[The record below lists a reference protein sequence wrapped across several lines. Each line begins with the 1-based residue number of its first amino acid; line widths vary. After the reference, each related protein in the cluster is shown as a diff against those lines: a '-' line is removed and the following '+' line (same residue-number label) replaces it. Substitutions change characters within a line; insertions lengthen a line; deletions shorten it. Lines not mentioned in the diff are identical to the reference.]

1 MSIVGPLRK
10 FSADVLDSN
19 TFSGRFR
26 KYLTLKVFRYVY
38 VWRKIFILFYLNWQ
52 TELSESDIT
61 PILRNESIQSDTL
74 KKASIFFKF
83 NSRFIFLWY
92 TNGRCHIII

>member
-1 MSIVGPLRK
+1 MDLMSIVGPLRK

-38 VWRKIFILFYLNWQ
+38 VWRFFFYFILFYWQ
-52 TELSESDIT
+52 TEQLESDLT
-61 PILRNESIQSDTL
+61 PILQNESIQSDT
-74 KKASIFFKF
+74 
-83 NSRFIFLWY
+83 
-92 TNGRCHIII
+92 

>member
-38 VWRKIFILFYLNWQ
+38 VWRKFFILFKLANRAIRVRYNADFIKMKAFSL
-52 TELSESDIT
+52 TH
-61 PILRNESIQSDTL
+61 
-74 KKASIFFKF
+74 KKGFHFLKF

-92 TNGRCHIII
+92 TNGRCHIIK

>member
-38 VWRKIFILFYLNWQ
+38 VWRFFFYFILFYWQ
-52 TELSESDIT
+52 TEQLESDLT
-61 PILRNESIQSDTL
+61 PILQNESIQSDT
-74 KKASIFFKF
+74 
-83 NSRFIFLWY
+83 
-92 TNGRCHIII
+92 